1 MPIITENEI
10 SRRKVQPQIDDLLDQ
25 RRCLMK
31 VPQDDKIKEKVAE
44 IDLKLKDLSNQLYRR
59 RKYVES
65 KC

>member
-10 SRRKVQPQIDDLLDQ
+10 SKRKVQPQIDDLLDQ

-31 VPQDDKIKEKVAE
+31 VPQDNKVKEKVAE
-44 IDLKLKDLSNQLYRR
+44 IDLKLKDLSDQLYRR